1 MIIEIKTNSKE
12 EAIDIT
18 DIINSNIRKY
28 DNNKN
33 NNNKSKK
40 DSKVCLLF
48 VLHTTAAL
56 LINEGLDRN
65 LIKDIMNNLKS
76 VVPEKDYLHNSIDK
90 NASAHIKS
98 CFLNTHLLIPLHDSR
113 LFLGEYQRV
122 FLLEFDG
129 PRTRKIFFELL

>member
-1 MIIEIKTNSKE
+1 MIIEIKTKSKE

-18 DIINSNIRKY
+18 NIINSNIKKC
-28 DNNKN
+28 N
-33 NNNKSKK
+33 K

-48 VLHTTAAL
+48 VLHTTASL

-65 LIKDIMNNLKS
+65 LVKDILNNLKS
-76 VVPEKDYLHNSIDK
+76 VVPERNYLHNAIDN

-98 CFLNTHLLIPLHDSR
+98 CFFNTHLLIPVKDSR

-122 FLLEFDG
+122 FLMEFDG
-129 PRTRKIFFELL
+129 PRTRRVFFELL